1 MVVVLLECYFE
12 YSKRQPFLFKLE
24 SVAALRTIAI
34 AIAIA
39 LEIFP
44 ELLFKTQYKHAT
56 RNLAWKIEME

>member
-1 MVVVLLECYFE
+1 MVAVLLECYCE
-12 YSKRQPFLFKLE
+12 YSKRQPFLVKLQ
-24 SVAALRTIAI
+24 SVAALHAI

-44 ELLFKTQYKHAT
+44 ELLFKTQHKHAT